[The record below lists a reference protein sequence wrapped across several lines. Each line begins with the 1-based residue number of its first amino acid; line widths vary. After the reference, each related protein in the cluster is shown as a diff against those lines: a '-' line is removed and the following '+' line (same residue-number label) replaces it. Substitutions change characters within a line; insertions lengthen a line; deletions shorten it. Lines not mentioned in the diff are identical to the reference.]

1 MAHKETPPQ
10 LVGLKLVLATLA
22 LGLGSFMNV
31 LDISI
36 ANVSLPSIAGDFA
49 VSPAQGTWVITSYAV
64 SEAIMLPLT
73 GWLAGRFGDVRQF
86 TVATLLFTLASFFC
100 GASQS
105 FEMLLFSR
113 VLQGVVGASMIPLSQ
128 SLIIKIFPANKRGTA
143 LGIWSLTLIIAPVL
157 GPVVGGWLTDN
168 YVWRLVFFINIPFG
182 LLCAFAVTKLMKG
195 RESPKVITPIDKVG
209 LALLTVG
216 IGSLQIL
223 LDKGNELNWF
233 GSTTICIL
241 AIISVIALISLVI
254 WELGEEYP
262 IVNLRLFGN
271 RNFLI
276 AASCL
281 GIGSFAFYIFVII
294 GPLWMQTQLGYTP
307 TLAGEVMAIV
317 GCLSI
322 FFGPFF
328 GINLDRFGARQ
339 VATIGFIAFGFSAW
353 MSGSITS
360 DVSFG
365 HLQLVRLLA
374 GIGIAGFFV
383 PMTAI
388 SLSQIKPQLIS
399 AATGLTNFL
408 RNMGSSVGTAIGVT
422 VWQNQASTY
431 HANLVE
437 YINPTNIGYQQAV
450 NVLSSQGMTSLQI
463 SQYIDILV
471 NSQAYVLSI
480 NHLLMLSGLIMVF
493 LVPII
498 WFAKPPFGGGGGGH

>member
-1 MAHKETPPQ
+1 M
-10 LVGLKLVLATLA
+10 
-22 LGLGSFMNV
+22 
-31 LDISI
+31 
-36 ANVSLPSIAGDFA
+36 
-49 VSPAQGTWVITSYAV
+49 
-64 SEAIMLPLT
+64 
-73 GWLAGRFGDVRQF
+73 
-86 TVATLLFTLASFFC
+86 
-100 GASQS
+100 
-105 FEMLLFSR
+105 
-113 VLQGVVGASMIPLSQ
+113 
-128 SLIIKIFPANKRGTA
+128 
-143 LGIWSLTLIIAPVL
+143 
-157 GPVVGGWLTDN
+157 
-168 YVWRLVFFINIPFG
+168 
-182 LLCAFAVTKLMKG
+182 
-195 RESPKVITPIDKVG
+195 
-209 LALLTVG
+209 
-216 IGSLQIL
+216 
-223 LDKGNELNWF
+223 
-233 GSTTICIL
+233 
-241 AIISVIALISLVI
+241 
-254 WELGEEYP
+254 
-262 IVNLRLFGN
+262 RLFGN

-307 TLAGEVMAIV
+307 TLAGQVMAVV

-328 GINLDRFGARQ
+328 GINLDRFGVRQ
-339 VATIGFIAFGFSAW
+339 VATIGFTAFGFSAW

-408 RNMGSSVGTAIGVT
+408 RNMGGSVGTAIGVT
-422 VWQNQASTY
+422 IWQNQASTY

-437 YINPTNIGYQQAV
+437 YINPGNVGYEQAV
-450 NVLSSQGMTSLQI
+450 NVLSSKGMTSLQI

-471 NSQAYVLSI
+471 NTQAYVLST
-480 NHLLMLSGLIMVF
+480 NHLLMLSGLIMVS
-493 LVPII
+493 LIPVI